1 MVREFSEKGISLSI
15 TVSKFFSNQPQG
27 HRHPRNPEGYFLRE
41 TRLGHI
47 VENYDRPRIH
57 DDRYTSEGSS
67 TIVLAHPGR
76 RARNPAS
83 PTPSASRFRDYA
95 QRNLSLVEP

>member
-1 MVREFSEKGISLSI
+1 MNIQDALDLSINEEAFRIIGKKAGPVVREFSEKGISLSI

-57 DDRYTSEGSS
+57 DE
-67 TIVLAHPGR
+67 
-76 RARNPAS
+76 
-83 PTPSASRFRDYA
+83 
-95 QRNLSLVEP
+95 